1 MSRRRWVATF
11 VVIGLAILVIPM
23 LQSCHATLHG
33 GEGSD
38 ASKPN
43 PVVAFIDA
51 CDTYVSSLRIL
62 NMYRRMD
69 KLSSDQIEAVT
80 LARNIIGP
88 LCDAYP
94 ADFESAAAVMLV
106 IQDNLLD
113 MAFIKM
119 EVGKDGDS

>member
-1 MSRRRWVATF
+1 MTPRRWIATF

-23 LQSCHATLHG
+23 LQGCHATLHG
-33 GEGSD
+33 AN

-62 NMYRRMD
+62 TMYRRMD
-69 KLSSDQIEAVT
+69 KLSMSQIETVT

-88 LCDAYP
+88 LCNAYP
-94 ADFESAAAVMLV
+94 GDFESAEVVMLI
-106 IQDNLLD
+106 IQDNLLK
-113 MAFIKM
+113 MAFVKTK
-119 EVGKDGDS
+119 VGSDADN